1 MWWSAFLVL
10 LAASFGAGASNS
22 AQDVVRTFS
31 SENGAGSG
39 RFNHLVVNKVT
50 GQIYVGAVNQLYQL
64 TQDLEM
70 VQSEMTGP
78 QDDSTECSVMYC
90 PNTAVKRP
98 TDNHNK
104 ALVIDYTTTRLIT
117 CGSIQ
122 QGTCTVRSLQ
132 NISDIVQ
139 NVREAVVANNAKAS
153 TFAFIAPGPPKP
165 PSTHVMYV
173 GVTFTGNSPYR
184 SEVPS
189 IASRSLDPDRMFQIA
204 DVAVTTGTRMF
215 VNNLARERY
224 IINYVYGFESVGFS
238 YFLTTQLRSNI
249 GNSPYISKLV
259 RICHDDPNY
268 YSYTEIPITCNSNS
282 GKQYNLVQAGFVG
295 KPGSDLAKDMGI
307 TAQDDV
313 LFAVFAESENPE
325 GEGSNRPKNSS
336 ALCIYSLASIRRKFM
351 QNIKAC
357 FSGQGNRG
365 LDFISPGHACVQTKL
380 QTIGEDFCGL
390 DVNTPLGGEQPI
402 EAVAVLNFS
411 VRTTAVAATST
422 GDYTVVFIGTE
433 NGHLKKVVVKN
444 SSNASEYEDVTID
457 EGATVIADLHMDL
470 NEEHLYVMTERRIS
484 KLLQECEVFKTCME
498 CRRDPYCGWCTLEDK
513 CTNLSICRKATIR
526 DHFSWVSLEG
536 GSCNGITS
544 VTPDNTKKLFLI
556 TVETISEIPLNTY
569 FFCIFTFPN
578 EIVSLLGSIKN
589 GTNQIT
595 CQVPDEEKLLCT
607 SGQNKTTAKL
617 TLRKRDE
624 SFLSTATS
632 VQFNCKAIIPTIIVI
647 VDCKSYQNC
656 TQCTSS
662 AGSKCSWYHSDQ
674 YCATIV
680 KQDNNSISDSS
691 YCPRIIKTFNSS
703 SSEILV
709 PADTLRSIEIPI
721 NRSSYAG
728 TRFFSDTPF
737 ACSFNIEGTR
747 KPVNAQFSTLNA
759 NVITCNP
766 MKFSYMSRLSNIN
779 ASLTV
784 SWVGYDGFRKPLDN
798 PDNVYVNIYR
808 CRDFANNCGHCLN
821 LNEKYGCGW
830 CQSSNSCEISERCDQ
845 TGSWIDRTRICP
857 NPKITSFEPKS
868 GPLEGGTNVTI
879 HGINLGK
886 TFDDI
891 EDGVRVAG
899 ITCHP
904 YPNLYQPSTQIV
916 CQMGPFKTVEAIVS
930 ENMTGPVTVH
940 IGENCVQSKD
950 KYQFVDPVIRS
961 IYPLQG
967 PRSGGTILH
976 ITGAHMN
983 AGSRIE
989 AFIDELPCR
998 IISVE
1003 PELAHCVT
1011 SASDRQRMGKLMMKF
1026 DKGSRTFEGSLYE
1039 YVDDPTIESVESG
1052 IQSGQGVKFPKGTPA
1067 GGTNINVVGKNL
1079 LYIKQPLIYVVY
1091 KGKRY
1096 VSGCEVM
1103 SNNYMKCTAPTIT
1116 GTSGPINEEHPEQV
1130 EYGFEMDNVT
1140 SVQNLS
1146 RKLNSPYLLYPDP
1159 IYEPFGE
1166 EIKYYKNDYLTINGQ
1181 HLDRASQESD
1191 VIVRI
1196 GIGYCNVTSVSR
1208 LQLTCRPPAEQPLN
1222 SLSDDEEEGSAELP
1236 DVTVIVGN
1244 NLKFYI
1250 GKLSYSQPAALN
1262 SPLTKTALYGGIA
1275 IITILFLV
1283 FIAFLVAYRRKS
1295 TENTRV
1301 LKNMQEQMDILELRV
1316 AAECKEAFAELQTEI
1331 TDLTGDLTTGGIPFL
1346 DYRTYAMMILF
1357 PNSEHHAVLQFE
1369 RPELLHKEKGLRLFG
1384 QLIMN
1389 KTFLL
1394 LFIRT
1399 LESNRYFSMRD
1410 RVNVASLIMV
1420 TLQSKME
1427 YCTDILK
1434 TLLAELIEKCME
1446 GKSHPKLLLRRTES
1460 VAEKMLSSWFTFL
1473 LYKFLRECAGE
1484 PLYLLFRAMKQQV
1497 DKGPV
1502 DAITAEARYS
1512 LSEEK
1517 LIRHAID
1524 FKPMTVYVSVNGYE
1538 NIGVKVLDC
1547 DTISQVKEK
1556 SLDTIYRA
1564 LPYSQRPRKDD
1575 LDVEWRTGNTGRL
1588 ILYDYDTTT
1597 KVESEWKKVNTLNH
1611 YRVPDGGC
1619 LTLVS
1624 KQYNLSIMSEKT
1636 DKYETL
1642 NLSKMGRNT
1651 SPLNRDNDGMSKEWH
1666 LVKHHD
1672 NDSNKEGERS
1682 NKMVSEIYLTR
1693 LLATKGTLQK
1703 FVDDLFETIFSTEH
1717 RSSALS
1723 FSIKYMFDFL
1733 DEQGTKHR
1741 ITDPDV
1747 VHIWK
1752 TNALPLRFWVNL
1764 IKNPN
1769 FLLDIQTSSITV
1781 DSCLSGV
1788 AQALVSACSTSDH
1801 KLSEHSPSS
1810 SFIFAREIPGYK
1822 DMINKYYSEIKSLQ
1836 KIEDQDM
1843 NAMLAEE
1850 SQIDKSQFNTNW
1862 ALHELYTYVTKYNEQ
1877 LTVALDEDLA
1887 QMLEEVHSMMKAE

>member
-433 NGHLKKVVVKN
+433 TGHLKKVVVET
-444 SSNASEYEDVTID
+444 SSIAIEYGDVKVD
-457 EGATVIADLHMDL
+457 EGAIVNADLHLDQKAM
-470 NEEHLYVMTERRIS
+470 HLYVMTERRVS
-484 KLLQECEVFKTCME
+484 KVKVQECKLYKTCWD
-498 CRRDPYCGWCTLEDK
+498 CLNRKDPYCGWC
-513 CTNLSICRKATIR
+513 
-526 DHFSWVSLEG
+526 SLENKCSLRSDCQDAAKDPLSWISYKSG
-536 GSCNGITS
+536 RCTTITS
-544 VTPDNTKKLFLI
+544 VTPNQLQRTTARTLDLAIENLPKLPGQFLCAFTIGDKTLTTEAVKKTNGVGCITPRTDFLP
-556 TVETISEIPLNTY
+556 SIPA
-569 FFCIFTFPN
+569 
-578 EIVSLLGSIKN
+578 
-589 GTNQIT
+589 
-595 CQVPDEEKLLCT
+595 
-607 SGQNKTTAKL
+607 GQHNITAKL
-617 TLRKRDE
+617 SVR
-624 SFLSTATS
+624 STNGPDFVTTR
-632 VQFNCKAIIPTIIVI
+632 FMFF
-647 VDCKSYQNC
+647 DCNTYSSC
-656 TQCTSS
+656 TQCVSSDFPCDWCVDGYRCTHKTYEDCRNDILITGISRVGPSFRSGPIFCSAIIGTSS
-662 AGSKCSWYHSDQ
+662 GS
-674 YCATIV
+674 
-680 KQDNNSISDSS
+680 
-691 YCPRIIKTFNSS
+691 R
-703 SSEILV
+703 EILV
-709 PADTLRSIEIPI
+709 ADNSKKAVRVTVHIIGQFIARN
-721 NRSSYAG
+721 NR
-728 TRFFSDTPF
+728 FVCDFK
-737 ACSFNIEGTR
+737 IEGKTTR
-747 KPVNAQFSTLNA
+747 VNAQLLADT
-759 NVITCNP
+759 IYCDP
-766 MKFSYMSRLSNIN
+766 MEFSYTSRLSNIN
-779 ASLTV
+779 ASFAIHWGG
-784 SWVGYDGFRKPLDN
+784 SHKALDN
-798 PDNVYVNIYR
+798 RGNIYVNIYR

-1410 RVNVASLIMV
+1410 RVNVASLIMLV
-1420 TLQSKME
+1420 LQTKME

-1434 TLLAELIEKCME
+1434 TLLAQLIDKFMKEK
-1446 GKSHPKLLLRRTES
+1446 SNPYLLLRQTES

-1473 LYKFLRECAGE
+1473 LYRFIREHAGK
-1484 PLYLLFRAMKQQV
+1484 PLYLLFRAMKQHL

-1502 DAITAEARYS
+1502 DAITGEARYS
-1512 LSEEK
+1512 LSESK
-1517 LIRHAID
+1517 VICNAIE
-1524 FKPMTVYVSVNGYE
+1524 FKPMTVSM
-1538 NIGVKVLDC
+1538 NIDSITNAIEVKVLDC

-1556 SLDTIYRA
+1556 TLDTIYRA
-1564 LPYSQRPRKDD
+1564 TSYSKRPTKID
-1575 LDVEWRTGNTGRL
+1575 
-1588 ILYDYDTTT
+1588 DYDIKLKSSGTVLSDFDKTTR
-1597 KVESEWKKVNTLNH
+1597 EIGGWKKMNTLKH
-1611 YRVPDGGC
+1611 YKVPDGAC
-1619 LTLVS
+1619 
-1624 KQYNLSIMSEKT
+1624 
-1636 DKYETL
+1636 L
-1642 NLSKMGRNT
+1642 NLVFKYKHSQSQSTQQMEQGKSSPIKERADFAKKWHIVKRNA
-1651 SPLNRDNDGMSKEWH
+1651 NDNDQKREEISY
-1666 LVKHHD
+1666 
-1672 NDSNKEGERS
+1672 
-1682 NKMVSEIYLTR
+1682 KMVSEIYLMR
-1693 LLATKGTLQK
+1693 LMATKGTLQK

>member
-295 KPGSDLAKDMGI
+295 KPGSDLAKDLGI
-307 TAQDDV
+307 GVMDDV
-313 LFAVFAESENPE
+313 LFAVFAESVNN
-325 GEGSNRPKNSS
+325 SNHSNSSS
-336 ALCIYSLASIRRKFM
+336 ALCVYSLHSIRQNFM
-351 QNIKAC
+351 KTTEAC
-357 FSGQGNRG
+357 FLGKGNKG
-365 LDFISPGHACVQTKL
+365 LAFAHGGIRPCVKTNDP
-380 QTIGEDFCGL
+380 INEDFCGSKE
-390 DVNTPLGGEQPI
+390 NHPLGGKQPI
-402 EAVAVLNFS
+402 KSKSVLNLD
-411 VRTTAVAATST
+411 VRATAVAATST

-617 TLRKRDE
+617 TLRMRDE
-624 SFLSTATS
+624 RFLSTATS

-709 PADTLRSIEIPI
+709 AADTLRSIEIPI

-1410 RVNVASLIMV
+1410 RVNVASLIMLV
-1420 TLQSKME
+1420 LQTKME

-1434 TLLAELIEKCME
+1434 TLLAQLIDKFMKEK
-1446 GKSHPKLLLRRTES
+1446 SNPYLLLRQTES

-1473 LYKFLRECAGE
+1473 LYRFIREHAGK
-1484 PLYLLFRAMKQQV
+1484 PLYLLFRAMKQHL

-1502 DAITAEARYS
+1502 DAITGEARYS
-1512 LSEEK
+1512 LSESK
-1517 LIRHAID
+1517 VICNAIE
-1524 FKPMTVYVSVNGYE
+1524 FKPMTVSM
-1538 NIGVKVLDC
+1538 NIDSITNAIEVKVLDC

-1556 SLDTIYRA
+1556 TLDTIYRA
-1564 LPYSQRPRKDD
+1564 TSYSKRPTKID
-1575 LDVEWRTGNTGRL
+1575 
-1588 ILYDYDTTT
+1588 DYDIKLKSSGTVLSDFDKTTR
-1597 KVESEWKKVNTLNH
+1597 EIGGWKKMNTLKH
-1611 YRVPDGGC
+1611 YKVPDGAC
-1619 LTLVS
+1619 
-1624 KQYNLSIMSEKT
+1624 
-1636 DKYETL
+1636 L
-1642 NLSKMGRNT
+1642 NLVFKYKHSQSQSTQQMEQGKSSPIKERADFAKKWHIVKRNA
-1651 SPLNRDNDGMSKEWH
+1651 NDNDQKREEISY
-1666 LVKHHD
+1666 
-1672 NDSNKEGERS
+1672 
-1682 NKMVSEIYLTR
+1682 KMVSEIYLMR
-1693 LLATKGTLQK
+1693 LMATKGTLQK

>member
-39 RFNHLVVNKVT
+39 RFNHLVVDKNT

-313 LFAVFAESENPE
+313 LFAVFAERDHPS
-325 GEGSNRPKNSS
+325 SS
-336 ALCIYSLASIRRKFM
+336 ALCIYPLSSIRQTFT
-351 QNIKAC
+351 QNIREC
-357 FSGQGNRG
+357 YSGKGNQG
-365 LDFISPGHACVQTKL
+365 LEYFDSSVKSCVNVDD
-380 QTIGEDFCGL
+380 TIGEDFCGKE
-390 DVNTPLGGEQPI
+390 VNHPIGGDLPV
-402 EAVAVLNFS
+402 EAMTVLNFNN
-411 VRTTAVAATST
+411 RATAVLATST
-422 GDYTVVFIGTE
+422 GNYTVVFIGME
-433 NGHLKKVVVKN
+433 NGHLKKVVIEN
-444 SSNASEYEDVTID
+444 SSYAFEYEDVNID
-457 EGATVIADLHMDL
+457 ESAAVNDIQLEPNGTQ
-470 NEEHLYVMTERRIS
+470 LYLMTKYRVS
-484 KLLQECEVFKTCME
+484 KVRVRNCNIYKTCGD
-498 CRRDPYCGWCTLEDK
+498 CLGRKNPYCGWCLLTNK
-513 CTNLSICRKATIR
+513 CTRRSNCQ
-526 DHFSWVSLEG
+526 DNGPFSWISYKSFACPQIKGTITGSKELLVAYSSEKVVSVRV
-536 GSCNGITS
+536 SNI
-544 VTPDNTKKLFLI
+544 
-556 TVETISEIPLNTY
+556 VEQL
-569 FFCIFTFPN
+569 
-578 EIVSLLGSIKN
+578 
-589 GTNQIT
+589 
-595 CQVPDEEKLLCT
+595 
-607 SGQNKTTAKL
+607 
-617 TLRKRDE
+617 
-624 SFLSTATS
+624 ATS
-632 VQFNCKAIIPTIIVI
+632 QFACLFSINGANVSVNATLLDDKINCHSMNWNFSSRLEPNVNALLTVI
-647 VDCKSYQNC
+647 WNG
-656 TQCTSS
+656 SS
-662 AGSKCSWYHSDQ
+662 A
-674 YCATIV
+674 
-680 KQDNNSISDSS
+680 
-691 YCPRIIKTFNSS
+691 
-703 SSEILV
+703 
-709 PADTLRSIEIPI
+709 
-721 NRSSYAG
+721 
-728 TRFFSDTPF
+728 
-737 ACSFNIEGTR
+737 
-747 KPVNAQFSTLNA
+747 
-759 NVITCNP
+759 
-766 MKFSYMSRLSNIN
+766 
-779 ASLTV
+779 
-784 SWVGYDGFRKPLDN
+784 LDN
-798 PDNVYVNIYR
+798 PDNVHVNIYN
-808 CRDFANNCGHCLN
+808 CQNLANNSCDLCLN
-821 LNEKYGCGW
+821 LNDKYKCGW
-830 CQSSNSCEISERCDQ
+830 CQNSHRCEIFEHCNNGLSPWLNRNQ
-845 TGSWIDRTRICP
+845 TCLIPEIY
-857 NPKITSFEPKS
+857 SFHPKS
-868 GPLEGGTNVTI
+868 GPWEGGTNVTI
-879 HGINLGK
+879 NGINLGNDFK
-886 TFDDI
+886 DIKDD
-891 EDGVRVAG
+891 VSVAG
-899 ITCHP
+899 IPCQP
-904 YPNLYQPSTQIV
+904 YVSMYNQTTQIV
-916 CQMGPFKTVEAIVS
+916 CQVEHLRGNKS
-930 ENMTGPVTVH
+930 TEGPVTVR
-940 IGENCVQSKD
+940 IRDFTVQSKD
-950 KYQFVDPVIRS
+950 NYQFVDPIIRS
-961 IYPLQG
+961 ISPMQG
-967 PRSGGTILH
+967 PSYGGTTLH
-976 ITGAHMN
+976 ITGFHLN
-983 AGSRIE
+983 AGSSIE
-989 AFIDELPCR
+989 AFIDNLPCR
-998 IISVE
+998 VISVE
-1003 PELAHCVT
+1003 YEGAYCIT
-1011 SASDRQRMGKLMMKF
+1011 SASDRHGKFKFKIKF
-1026 DKGSRTFEGSLYE
+1026 DKGTRYLNDGFFE
-1039 YVDDPTIESVESG
+1039 YVEVEDGNVESVALK
-1052 IQSGQGVKFPKGTPA
+1052 IA
-1067 GGTNINVVGKNL
+1067 I
-1079 LYIKQPLIYVVY
+1079 
-1091 KGKRY
+1091 
-1096 VSGCEVM
+1096 
-1103 SNNYMKCTAPTIT
+1103 
-1116 GTSGPINEEHPEQV
+1116 
-1130 EYGFEMDNVT
+1130 
-1140 SVQNLS
+1140 
-1146 RKLNSPYLLYPDP
+1146 
-1159 IYEPFGE
+1159 
-1166 EIKYYKNDYLTINGQ
+1166 LTIVF
-1181 HLDRASQESD
+1181 LIS
-1191 VIVRI
+1191 I
-1196 GIGYCNVTSVSR
+1196 GF
-1208 LQLTCRPPAEQPLN
+1208 LN
-1222 SLSDDEEEGSAELP
+1222 AFQR
-1236 DVTVIVGN
+1236 N
-1244 NLKFYI
+1244 
-1250 GKLSYSQPAALN
+1250 
-1262 SPLTKTALYGGIA
+1262 
-1275 IITILFLV
+1275 
-1283 FIAFLVAYRRKS
+1283 FI
-1295 TENTRV
+1295 ENTRD
-1301 LKNMQEQMDILELRV
+1301 LKSIRNRIKILELRV
-1316 AAECKEAFAELQTEI
+1316 AAECRETFGELQTEL
-1331 TDLTGDLTTGGIPFL
+1331 TDLREELKTSGIPFL

-1410 RVNVASLIMV
+1410 RVNVASLIMLV
-1420 TLQSKME
+1420 LQTKME

-1434 TLLAELIEKCME
+1434 TLLAQLIDKFMKEK
-1446 GKSHPKLLLRRTES
+1446 SNPYLLLRQTES

-1473 LYKFLRECAGE
+1473 LYRFIREHAGK
-1484 PLYLLFRAMKQQV
+1484 PLYLLFRAMKQHL

-1502 DAITAEARYS
+1502 DAITGEARYS
-1512 LSEEK
+1512 LSESK
-1517 LIRHAID
+1517 VICNAIE
-1524 FKPMTVYVSVNGYE
+1524 FKPMTVSM
-1538 NIGVKVLDC
+1538 NIDSITNAIEVKVLDC

-1556 SLDTIYRA
+1556 TLDTIYRA
-1564 LPYSQRPRKDD
+1564 TSYSKRPTKID
-1575 LDVEWRTGNTGRL
+1575 
-1588 ILYDYDTTT
+1588 DYDIKLKSSGTVLSDFDKTTR
-1597 KVESEWKKVNTLNH
+1597 EIGGWKKMNTLKH
-1611 YRVPDGGC
+1611 YKVPDGAC
-1619 LTLVS
+1619 
-1624 KQYNLSIMSEKT
+1624 
-1636 DKYETL
+1636 L
-1642 NLSKMGRNT
+1642 NLVFKYKHSQSQSTQQMEQGKSSPIKERADFAKKWHIVKRNA
-1651 SPLNRDNDGMSKEWH
+1651 NDNDQKREEISY
-1666 LVKHHD
+1666 
-1672 NDSNKEGERS
+1672 
-1682 NKMVSEIYLTR
+1682 KMVSEIYLMR
-1693 LLATKGTLQK
+1693 LMATKGTLQK

>member
-433 NGHLKKVVVKN
+433 TGHLKKVVVET
-444 SSNASEYEDVTID
+444 SSIAIEYGDVKVD
-457 EGATVIADLHMDL
+457 EGAIVNADLHLDQKAM
-470 NEEHLYVMTERRIS
+470 HLYVMTERRVS
-484 KLLQECEVFKTCME
+484 KVKVQECKLYKTCWD
-498 CRRDPYCGWCTLEDK
+498 CLNRKDPYCGWC
-513 CTNLSICRKATIR
+513 
-526 DHFSWVSLEG
+526 SLENKCSLRSDCQDAAKDPLSWISYKSG
-536 GSCNGITS
+536 RCTTITS
-544 VTPDNTKKLFLI
+544 VTPNQLQRTTARTLDLAIENLPKLPGQFLCAFTIGDKTLTTEAVKKTNGVGCITPRTDFLP
-556 TVETISEIPLNTY
+556 SIPA
-569 FFCIFTFPN
+569 
-578 EIVSLLGSIKN
+578 
-589 GTNQIT
+589 
-595 CQVPDEEKLLCT
+595 
-607 SGQNKTTAKL
+607 GQHNITAKL
-617 TLRKRDE
+617 SVR
-624 SFLSTATS
+624 STNGPDFVTTR
-632 VQFNCKAIIPTIIVI
+632 FMFF
-647 VDCKSYQNC
+647 DCNTYSSC
-656 TQCTSS
+656 TQCVSSDFPCDWCVDGNRCTHNTSENCRNDILVTGISQVGPSYRSGPKFCPAIVGTSS
-662 AGSKCSWYHSDQ
+662 GS
-674 YCATIV
+674 
-680 KQDNNSISDSS
+680 
-691 YCPRIIKTFNSS
+691 R
-703 SSEILV
+703 EILV
-709 PADTLRSIEIPI
+709 ADNSKKAVRVTVHIIGQFIVPTRFVCDFKIEGKTTRVNAVLLADTIYCDAMEFTYTS
-721 NRSSYAG
+721 
-728 TRFFSDTPF
+728 
-737 ACSFNIEGTR
+737 
-747 KPVNAQFSTLNA
+747 K
-759 NVITCNP
+759 
-766 MKFSYMSRLSNIN
+766 LSNIN
-779 ASLTV
+779 ASFAIL
-784 SWVGYDGFRKPLDN
+784 WGAGNKALDN
-798 PDNVYVNIYR
+798 PENIYVNIYR
-808 CRDFANNCGHCLN
+808 CRDLADTCGRCLT
-821 LNEKYGCGW
+821 LDEKYGCGW
-830 CQSSNSCEISERCDQ
+830 CQSSHRCEIFEQCDKGLG
-845 TGSWIDRTRICP
+845 TWLNRNHTCP
-857 NPKITSFEPKS
+857 NPEITSFQPKS
-868 GPLEGGTNVTI
+868 GPWEGGTNVTI
-879 HGINLGK
+879 NGINLGK
-886 TFDDI
+886 TFKDI
-891 EDGVRVAG
+891 YGGVNVAG
-899 ITCHP
+899 ITCQP
-904 YPNLYQPSTQIV
+904 YESLYNRTTQIV
-916 CQMGPFKTVEAIVS
+916 CQVDGPGTRELR
-930 ENMTGPVTVH
+930 EGPVIVK
-940 IGENCVQSKD
+940 IEDFRGQSKD
-950 KYQFVDPVIRS
+950 NYQFVDPVIRS

-1410 RVNVASLIMV
+1410 RVNVASLIMLV
-1420 TLQSKME
+1420 LQTKME

-1434 TLLAELIEKCME
+1434 TLLAQLIDKFMKEK
-1446 GKSHPKLLLRRTES
+1446 SNPYLLLRQTES

-1473 LYKFLRECAGE
+1473 LYKFLRESAGE
-1484 PLYLLFRAMKQQV
+1484 PLYLLFRAMNQQV
-1497 DKGPV
+1497 YKGPV
-1502 DAITAEARYS
+1502 DSITGEARYS
-1512 LSEEK
+1512 LNDNM
-1517 LIRHAID
+1517 LIRQVID
-1524 FKPMTVYVSVNGYE
+1524 FQPMTVYVCIDGYE
-1538 NIGVKVLDC
+1538 TIEVKVLDC

-1556 SLDTIYRA
+1556 TLDTIYRA
-1564 LPYSQRPRKDD
+1564 TSYSKRPTKID
-1575 LDVEWRTGNTGRL
+1575 
-1588 ILYDYDTTT
+1588 DYDIKLKSSGTVLSDFDKTTR
-1597 KVESEWKKVNTLNH
+1597 EIGGWKKMNTLKH
-1611 YRVPDGGC
+1611 YKVPDGAC
-1619 LTLVS
+1619 
-1624 KQYNLSIMSEKT
+1624 
-1636 DKYETL
+1636 L
-1642 NLSKMGRNT
+1642 NLVFKYKHSQSQSTQQMEQGKSSPIKERADFAKKWHIVKRNA
-1651 SPLNRDNDGMSKEWH
+1651 NDNDQKREEISY
-1666 LVKHHD
+1666 
-1672 NDSNKEGERS
+1672 
-1682 NKMVSEIYLTR
+1682 KMVSEIYLMR
-1693 LLATKGTLQK
+1693 LMATKGTLQK